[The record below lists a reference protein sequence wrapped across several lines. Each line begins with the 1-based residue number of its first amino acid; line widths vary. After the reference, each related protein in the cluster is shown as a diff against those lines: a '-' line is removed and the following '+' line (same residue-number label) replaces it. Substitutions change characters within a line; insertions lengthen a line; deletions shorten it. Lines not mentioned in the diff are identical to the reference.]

1 MLRKQKNNWP
11 NNKINDMR
19 ITENMKNLSA
29 RALMT
34 VVLLTAPVIMLWA
47 QETNKKYALTT
58 QIFLNELK
66 EQAKQPV
73 DAQRQSQVRR
83 RPDGRPMP
91 KPHRLI
97 ARPDTVGGVAY
108 ISCFIHLKDAG
119 NLSAVRALGV
129 EVEETFD
136 GLDFVTA
143 RVPVKELE
151 ALADIDNVTKIKVA
165 RRMRLLTDEAR
176 KKTNVDDLL
185 TQSPDALALGVNS
198 KYDGSGVILGV
209 IDTGIDFKHIAFK
222 DKNGNS
228 RIKRAYVYKG
238 SSGTEYTESNISSV
252 TTDDST
258 EDHGTHTASTAGG
271 SSVIVSGNNVTVTD
285 DHANATYGGM
295 APGADL
301 YLAGINGLND
311 TGLTNA
317 LKKMVS
323 YADAQGKPLV
333 VSNSWGSGWGP
344 RDGTGE
350 WADLVGQYFGDSHP
364 NRVILFAASNDAGH
378 KTGNEGGGFFVKKSS
393 ASSTNP
399 LGTIIRTDGEG
410 GYYYVGLM
418 ACAWATSKLNC
429 KLHVLDGSGTIK
441 KTWTV
446 TKDNTSTFSGLSTYY
461 TGSMTVYIEQNN
473 GKYMLAVYSEYGME
487 NESED
492 EDYTLAIEVYPESGS
507 ANINMWSGDYTYFT
521 DHLTTSGHTWTEGTD
536 DMCVSDEATI
546 PDAISIGAYVSKKNW
561 KASNGSSYTSNAY
574 TLGDIAYFSSY
585 ATAENSP
592 TGLAYPW
599 ITAPGARL
607 AAGVNHYHTASIDD
621 YSYYGST
628 DLVVNNTNYPYAMM
642 EGTSMATPVAAGI
655 VALWLQASMDE
666 NAQRKNLTV
675 NDVKEIMEATAIND
689 TYTTTGANA
698 SHFGKG
704 KIDAL
709 AGIQYI
715 LSTPKPATPTIIA
728 DPTTL
733 TFVAK
738 ADEQKSRT
746 FDILSEL
753 LTDDVSVTLTDANNV
768 FSIDKTTITKAESEE
783 GATVTVSF
791 RSATAG
797 TYTGEVTLSS
807 EGAEPVTISLKGSV
821 STSNPDTKNFK
832 LVTSTDNLKPGMRYI
847 IACGSKETAAG
858 SLSSQIMSS
867 VDVTVNSDVITIDS
881 DVAVFVLDETSDG
894 WTFQNESTN
903 KYLYATDTKKLA
915 YDDTG
920 KAWTFSNGTDGVVMT
935 YGNFGTMLYNVNNPR
950 FTTYTSDP
958 NASMIQANLY
968 METNETPIVKQD
980 VTMSFSPATAEATI
994 GKAFTKPTLTTDP
1007 ADLTVTYESSEPT
1020 VATVDEN
1027 TGEVTLVAAGET
1039 TITATFAGNESY
1051 NPGSAS
1057 YTLTVLNDKGGLLY
1071 EGVTGYS
1078 STGDSNTELTKSS
1091 KNLDYNNWATISK
1104 VYAGGTDNAHSNGGC
1119 LKLGA
1124 GSASGSMTTGDISLT
1139 DDATLTFYLKKY
1151 GSDTGKLNVTVTG
1164 ATADVTQFTPQ
1175 SSWTLCTVKLTNVT
1189 GPVTIKLATS
1199 ANRAYVDEIILTPN
1213 FIKGDA
1219 NGDGKVTITDAVAI
1233 VNYILGNP
1241 SPDFNIE
1248 AANVNNDTGNDGKP
1262 SITITDA
1269 VGVVNIILNSGGSSA
1284 SKLDMDKPEQMTEPE

>member
-1 MLRKQKNNWP
+1 MKVLTKNF
-11 NNKINDMR
+11 K
-19 ITENMKNLSA
+19 LFSA
-29 RALMT
+29 RTLVT
-34 VVLLTAPVIMLWA
+34 VVLLAAPVLMIWA

-58 QIFLNELK
+58 QMFLNELK
-66 EQAKQPV
+66 EQSKQPV
-73 DAQRQSQVRR
+73 GTRR
-83 RPDGRPMP
+83 HTPARRFNG
-91 KPHRLI
+91 KLKSEQRLI
-97 ARPDTVGGVAY
+97 ASPDTVGGVVY

-209 IDTGIDFKHIAFK
+209 IDTGIDFRHIAFK

-350 WADLVGQYFGDSHP
+350 WATLVGQYFGDSHP
-364 NRVILFAASNDAGH
+364 NRVILFASSNDAGH

-393 ASSTNP
+393 ASSSNP

-429 KLHVLDGSGTIK
+429 KLHVLDASGTIK

-607 AAGVNHYHTASIDD
+607 AAGVNHNHTASTDD

-733 TFVAK
+733 TFSVGLN
-738 ADEQKSRT
+738 EEKSLS
-746 FDILSEL
+746 FDVLSEF
-753 LTDDVSVTLTDANNV
+753 LTNDITVTLTDDNHV
-768 FSIDKTTITKAESEE
+768 FSIDKTTITKAESED

-847 IACGSKETAAG
+847 IACGSEEKAAG

-867 VDVTVNSDVITIDS
+867 KDVTVNSSMITITD

-915 YDDTG
+915 YEDAG
-920 KAWTFSNGTDGVVMT
+920 KAWTLSNGTDGVIMT
-935 YGNFGTMLYNVNNPR
+935 YGNFGTMLYNANNPR

-958 NASMIQANLY
+958 NTSMIQANLY
-968 METNETPIVKQD
+968 METNTEPKKD
-980 VTMSFSPATAEATI
+980 VTMAFDPTTAEGTI
-994 GKAFTKPTLTTDP
+994 GKAFTEPTLTTDP

-1057 YTLTVLNDKGGLLY
+1057 YTLTVKAPPVVGSYELVTDASTLAAGDKILIAYINGDDKYVLSTTQNANNRAATDDVILNADGTLTPGEAAQIITLEKDDDKYLFNVGDGYLY
-1071 EGVTGYS
+1071 AAS
-1078 STGDSNTELTKSS
+1078 SSSNNMKTKTEADANAK
-1091 KNLDYNNWATISK
+1091 ATISISSNNATIK
-1104 VYAGGTDNAHSNGGC
+1104 FQGNNTRNTIRFNPNTQFSSPLFSCYASN
-1119 LKLGA
+1119 
-1124 GSASGSMTTGDISLT
+1124 STTGSL
-1139 DDATLTFYLKKY
+1139 
-1151 GSDTGKLNVTVTG
+1151 
-1164 ATADVTQFTPQ
+1164 PQ
-1175 SSWTLCTVKLTNVT
+1175 
-1189 GPVTIKLATS
+1189 IY
-1199 ANRAYVDEIILTPN
+1199 REIPLS
-1213 FIKGDA
+1213 FIVGDA

-1241 SPDFNIE
+1241 SGNFNVE
-1248 AANVNNDTGNDGKP
+1248 AANVNNDYDDDGKP
-1262 SITITDA
+1262 NITITDA
-1269 VGVVNIILNSGGSSA
+1269 VGVVNIILNSGASA
-1284 SKLDMDKPEQMTEPE
+1284 PALEAPNSESQETMMPE

>member
-1 MLRKQKNNWP
+1 
-11 NNKINDMR
+11 
-19 ITENMKNLSA
+19 MKNCTA

-34 VVLLTAPVIMLWA
+34 VVLLTAPVTMLWA
-47 QETNKKYALTT
+47 QETNRKYALTT
-58 QIFLNELK
+58 QMFLNELK

-73 DAQRQSQVRR
+73 GTRR
-83 RPDGRPMP
+83 HTPARRFNG
-91 KPHRLI
+91 KLKSEQRLI
-97 ARPDTVGGVAY
+97 ASPDTVGGVVY
-108 ISCFIHLKDAG
+108 IPCFIHLKDAG

-143 RVPVKELE
+143 RVPVKQLE

-176 KKTNVDDLL
+176 EKTNVDDLL

-252 TTDDST
+252 KTDDST

-350 WADLVGQYFGDSHP
+350 WATLVGQYFGDSHP

-393 ASSTNP
+393 ASSSNP

-446 TKDNTSTFSGLSTYY
+446 TKDNTSTFSELENYY
-461 TGSMTVYIEQNN
+461 SGSMIVYIEEDN
-473 GKYMLAVYSEYGME
+473 GKYTLAVYSEYGME

-655 VALWLQASMDE
+655 VALWLQAASESGID
-666 NAQRKNLTV
+666 LTV
-675 NDVKEIMEATAIND
+675 NDVKEIMETTAIND

-715 LSTPKPATPTIIA
+715 LGSTPKPATPTIIA

-768 FSIDKTTITKAESEE
+768 FSIDKTTITQAESEE

-847 IACGSKETAAG
+847 IACGSEEKAAG

-881 DVAVFVLDETSDG
+881 DVAVFVLEETSNG
-894 WTFQNESTN
+894 WSFQNESTN

-915 YDDTG
+915 YEDAE
-920 KAWTFSNGTDGVVMT
+920 KAWTLSNGTDGVIMT
-935 YGNFGTMLYNVNNPR
+935 YGKLGTMLYNANNPR

-968 METNETPIVKQD
+968 METNETPVAKQD
-980 VTMSFSPATAEATI
+980 VTMAFDPTEATATI
-994 GKAFTKPTLTTDP
+994 GKAFIEPTLTTDP
-1007 ADLTVTYESSEPT
+1007 ADLTVTYESSDPT
-1020 VATVDEN
+1020 VATVDAN
-1027 TGEVTLVAAGET
+1027 TGKVKLVAAGTT
-1039 TITATFAGNESY
+1039 TITATFAGNTNY
-1051 NPGSAS
+1051 NTGSAS
-1057 YTLTVLNDKGGLLY
+1057 YTLSVLNEKGGLLY
-1071 EGVTGYS
+1071 EGVSSYS
-1078 STGDSNTELTKSS
+1078 STGDSSSELATSS
-1091 KNLDYNNWATISK
+1091 TNLNYNNWATISK
-1104 VYAGGTDNAHSNGGC
+1104 VYAGGTSNAYSNGGC
-1119 LKLGA
+1119 LKFGT
-1124 GSASGSMTTGDISLT
+1124 GSAKGSMKTGDISLT

-1164 ATADVTQFTPQ
+1164 AKADVTQFTPQ
-1175 SSWTLCTVKLTNVT
+1175 SDWTLCTVKLSEVT
-1189 GPVTIKLATS
+1189 GTITITLATS
-1199 ANRAYVDEIILTPN
+1199 SNRAYVDEIILTPI
-1213 FIKGDA
+1213 IKGDA

-1241 SPDFNIE
+1241 SDNFNIN
-1248 AANVNNDTGNDGKP
+1248 AADVSGDGN
-1262 SITITDA
+1262 ITITDA
-1269 VGVVNIILNSGGSSA
+1269 VGVVNIILNDSNGTI
-1284 SKLDMDKPEQMTEPE
+1284 E